1 MLKSWPVKLDLEYL
15 GHGRYALYIDGDLYQ
30 EYENFMEAII
40 EFEERSEYENLY
52 ESNGVRGGEA

>member
-1 MLKSWPVKLDLEYL
+1 MLKSCPVKLDLEYL

-40 EFEERSEYENLY
+40 EFEERSDLY

>member
-40 EFEERSEYENLY
+40 EFEERSDLY